1 MNDGTVPE
9 YYCFTWHIDL
19 ENIEYSHLPVHLI
32 IYTHFITSISKKRY
46 NFFPWILWCR
56 EMYLMRGG
64 GLFQFCLISYM
75 SRGSSL
81 GVCADALG
89 WGMGISPHPG
99 QSGAIHLWPIR
110 ANAAHTGRF
119 LWWLMVWIWIEWV
132 SWLSAFHWDSQ
143 IIIIVHVW
151 MDPKLLRK

>member
-9 YYCFTWHIDL
+9 YYCFTWHINL
-19 ENIEYSHLPVHLI
+19 ENIMEYSHLPVHLI

-89 WGMGISPHPG
+89 WGMGVSPHLANQG
-99 QSGAIHLWPIR
+99 LYTSDQSELML
-110 ANAAHTGRF
+110 HTQADSSDG
-119 LWWLMVWIWIEWV
+119 WW
-132 SWLSAFHWDSQ
+132 SGYGLSGSVDSQ
-143 IIIIVHVW
+143 PFIEIV
-151 MDPKLLRK
+151 R